1 MPSTHYSGLIYLFL
15 EAIPNDGIET
25 VPSYPIIARIRI
37 IILWMVSPYTP
48 LIDIVSQLPVI
59 TNWCRISS
67 THSISIYHYHIPMMG
82 RPYPQTSH
90 LLSLLSQPFESLRKQ
105 HLLQDAAPVKT
116 QRATAMLLPEII
128 CVL

>member
-25 VPSYPIIARIRI
+25 IPSYPIIARIPI

-48 LIDIVSQLPVI
+48 MIDIVSQLPVI

-67 THSISIYHYHIPMMG
+67 THNHTPK
-82 RPYPQTSH
+82 QATS
-90 LLSLLSQPFESLRKQ
+90 
-105 HLLQDAAPVKT
+105 
-116 QRATAMLLPEII
+116 
-128 CVL
+128 